1 MDYKK
6 TAAGILE
13 SVGGEANVQALTH
26 CATRLR
32 FVLKDQDKAD
42 ATKVR
47 AVPGVITTAVGGG
60 QFQVVV
66 GNEVP
71 EVFAAMGTISKF
83 GGSGDASEPAEDAP
97 KGNLLNRFIKM
108 ISAIFTPLIWALAG
122 TGLLKAFVAAAA

>member
-47 AVPGVITTAVGGG
+47 AVPGVITTAAGGG
-60 QFQVVV
+60 LSIKSLGE
-66 GNEVP
+66 GNYTVT
-71 EVFAAMGTISKF
+71 FSKI
-83 GGSGDASEPAEDAP
+83 GYATQTLNVSITGDA
-97 KGNLLNRFIKM
+97 LNTIDVTLVKLN
-108 ISAIFTPLIWALAG
+108 S
-122 TGLLKAFVAAAA
+122 